1 MSKSIIITKHGGPEV
16 LELKD
21 IKVGSP
27 GPKEIKIKNLAIG
40 LNFIDTYHR
49 SGLYKLKLPSGI
61 GMEGAGVVQEI
72 GSEVNLFNKGDK
84 VAYSQMPLGSYS
96 EERIIPEKIA
106 VKIPDGVDEKIAASV
121 MTKGLTSHY
130 LLFKTYKV
138 KAGEMIL
145 FHAAAGGVGQ
155 IFCQWAKS
163 IGCKVIGTVGSDNKI
178 NEAKNNGCDFVIN
191 YNKESFDKKVL
202 EITNNKGLGVVYDGV
217 GKETFEKSINCLKPM
232 GMMISFGNA
241 SGPLDPINVKK
252 YIAHKSL
259 FFTRPGLADYGAGRD
274 ALAEGSKMLFDQL
287 KFGKIKVKIFKE
299 YSLSNAKKA
308 HDDLE
313 NRKILGPAILVP
325 DAK

>member
-1 MSKSIIITKHGGPEV
+1 MPKSIIISRHGGPDV
-16 LELKD
+16 LEIKD
-21 IKVGSP
+21 VKVGSP
-27 GPKEIKIKNLAIG
+27 GPNEIKVKNLAIG

-49 SGLYKLKLPSGI
+49 SGLYKIKLPSGL
-61 GMEGAGVVQEI
+61 GMEGAGIIIEI
-72 GSEVNLFNKGDK
+72 GSDVKLFNKGDK
-84 VAYSQMPLGSYS
+84 IAYSQMPLGSYS

-106 VKIPDGVDEKIAASV
+106 VKIPDGIDEKIAASI

-163 IGCKVIGTVGSDNKI
+163 IGCRVIGTVGSGDKI
-178 NEAKNNGCDFVIN
+178 NSAKENGCDYVIN
-191 YNKESFDKKVL
+191 YNEDDFYKRVM
-202 EITNNKGLGVVYDGV
+202 EITNNKGLNVVYDGV
-217 GKETFEKSINCLKPM
+217 GKSTFEKSIKCLKPM

-241 SGPLDPINVKK
+241 SGPLEPIDVKK

-259 FFTRPGLADYGAGRD
+259 FFTRPGLADYGAGRA
-274 ALAEGSKMLFDQL
+274 ALEEGSELLFEQI

-299 YSLSNAKKA
+299 YKLSDAQKA
-308 HDDLE
+308 HEDLE
-313 NRKILGPAILVP
+313 GRKILGPAVLLP
-325 DAK
+325 NE

>member
-1 MSKSIIITKHGGPEV
+1 MPKSIIISRHGGPEV
-16 LELKD
+16 LEIKD
-21 IKVGSP
+21 VKVGSP
-27 GPKEIKIKNLAIG
+27 GPNEIKVKNLAIG

-49 SGLYKLKLPSGI
+49 SGLYKIKLPSGL
-61 GMEGAGVVQEI
+61 GMEGAGIIIEI
-72 GSEVNLFNKGDK
+72 GSDVKLFNKGDK
-84 VAYSQMPLGSYS
+84 IAYSQMPLGSYS

-106 VKIPDGVDEKIAASV
+106 VKIPDGIDEKIAASI

-163 IGCKVIGTVGSDNKI
+163 IGCRVIGTVGSGDKI
-178 NEAKNNGCDFVIN
+178 KSAKENGCDYVIN
-191 YNKESFDKKVL
+191 YNEDDFYKRVM
-202 EITNNKGLGVVYDGV
+202 EITNNKGLNVVYDGV
-217 GKETFEKSINCLKPM
+217 GKSTFEKSIKCLKPM

-241 SGPLDPINVKK
+241 SGPLEPIDVKK

-259 FFTRPGLADYGAGRD
+259 FFTRPGLADYGAGRA
-274 ALAEGSKMLFDQL
+274 ALEEGSELLFEQI

-299 YSLSNAKKA
+299 YKLSDAKKA
-308 HDDLE
+308 HEDLE
-313 NRKILGPAILVP
+313 GRKILGPAVLLP
-325 DAK
+325 NE